1 MLNFFFLTIQLSN
14 CSLNDHWCVK
24 NNQIIRSAEVAS
36 RNSRQILSEKRDLC
50 FKQKLGKKMKKIIAA
65 IIFVLAPAVSL
76 AGGHSALGGS
86 GTGVRVDLKT
96 IEGTSGTHV
105 QITTNDIWMYE
116 NPPEGFPEAMRVTC
130 NYFQVFATGQQPP
143 IGGIGACQTHD
154 PDGDISLNTGI
165 FQPNGTIAVTITAG
179 TGKWAALTGA
189 KFQGKT
195 RNSLD
200 GGTVYDFVPVN

>member
-1 MLNFFFLTIQLSN
+1 MWIY
-14 CSLNDHWCVK
+14 D
-24 NNQIIRSAEVAS
+24 
-36 RNSRQILSEKRDLC
+36 
-50 FKQKLGKKMKKIIAA
+50 
-65 IIFVLAPAVSL
+65 
-76 AGGHSALGGS
+76 
-86 GTGVRVDLKT
+86 
-96 IEGTSGTHV
+96 
-105 QITTNDIWMYE
+105 
-116 NPPEGFPEAMRVTC
+116 NPPEGFPAAQKAICT
-130 NYFQVFATGQQPP
+130 YFQVFATGQQQPS
-143 IGGIGACQTHD
+143 GGSGTCQVVD

>member
-1 MLNFFFLTIQLSN
+1 
-14 CSLNDHWCVK
+14 
-24 NNQIIRSAEVAS
+24 
-36 RNSRQILSEKRDLC
+36 
-50 FKQKLGKKMKKIIAA
+50 MKKNIAA
-65 IIFVLAPAVSL
+65 IIFVLAPAISL

-86 GTGVRVDLKT
+86 GTGVRIDLKS

-105 QITTNDIWMYE
+105 QVTTSDIWMYE
-116 NPPEGFPEAMRVTC
+116 NPPEGFPEAMRVNC

-143 IGGIGACQTHD
+143 IGGIGTCQTHD
-154 PDGDISLNTGI
+154 PDGDISLNNGI
-165 FQPNGTIAVTITAG
+165 FQPNGTIAVTIIAG

>member
-1 MLNFFFLTIQLSN
+1 MKS
-14 CSLNDHWCVK
+14 
-24 NNQIIRSAEVAS
+24 IIVAT
-36 RNSRQILSEKRDLC
+36 LLV
-50 FKQKLGKKMKKIIAA
+50 FAP
-65 IIFVLAPAVSL
+65 FVAF

-86 GTGVRVDLKT
+86 GTGVRIDAKT

-130 NYFQVFATGQQPP
+130 NYFQVFAAGQQQPN
-143 IGGIGACQTHD
+143 GGIGVCQAYD
-154 PDGDISLNTGI
+154 PDGDISLNNGI
-165 FQPNGTIAVTITAG
+165 FQPNGTIAVTIIAG

-200 GGTVYDFVPVN
+200 GGTVYDFIPVN